1 MLRFL
6 FDTDHLTL
14 LQHRH
19 ALLLNRLA
27 SQPPD
32 AVGVNA
38 VTVEES
44 LRGRLAAL
52 SQARDGPMRILQ
64 YRHLLETLE
73 LLNRFPPVPFDQ
85 AAEDRYQ
92 HLLAL
97 RLRIGTQDLKI
108 AAIALANNLVL
119 LTRNRR
125 DFGRVPAL
133 TLDDWSL

>member
-14 LQHRH
+14 YQHRH
-19 ALLLNRLA
+19 PQVLQRMVL
-27 SQPPD
+27 QPAD
-32 AVGVNA
+32 AVGLSV

-52 SQARDGPMRILQ
+52 SQARDGTRRIVR
-64 YRHLLETLE
+64 YRHLLESLD
-73 LLNRFPPVPFDQ
+73 LLSQFPLVPYDQ
-85 AAEDRYQ
+85 GSENHFQ
-92 HLLAL
+92 HLRSL
-97 RLRIGTQDLKI
+97 RLKVGTQDLKI

-125 DFGRVPAL
+125 DFGRIPGVRI
-133 TLDDWSL
+133 DDWSV